1 MILVMMDIL
10 VAARGLMIWRKTG
23 GSLIWIL
30 LLLLLKRNLLRLGRV
45 RILLALAMVI
55 FSENAVY

>member
-1 MILVMMDIL
+1 MILVMMDVL
-10 VAARGLMIWRKTG
+10 VARQLMMIWRETG
-23 GSLIWIL
+23 GSLIWML
-30 LLLLLKRNLLRLGRV
+30 LLLLLQRNLLRLRRV